1 MMKCFLLAI
10 LTCLSVSVTQDIVF
24 KDRVVTMKC
33 TGISFMGSG
42 ITIDDAKKFA
52 VNDAKRNALERAGT
66 YLASRIILKDH
77 TVTEDEIET
86 YTAGILKTEIV
97 SAVNKLVEGTF
108 AVEVVIEA
116 KIDTKFLEDRLNRVP
131 NDAQLRKMLEE
142 QKKLN
147 DKLTK
152 EISDLRKT
160 KTGKAER
167 SRDIARSLEAADWF
181 DKGFKSQ
188 EAGKYIDALVHYGKA
203 IQLDPEI
210 AQIYNNRGLVYYFM
224 DDFANAESNFDK
236 ALELDPGL
244 AMAYNNKA
252 VLSYERR
259 DFTGAIAYFNQVLSL
274 DPKLEQTY
282 FNRAFAYHKIG
293 SSELCIKDLE
303 EYLRLA
309 GNKNGDEN
317 RIKNFIKDLKE
328 PKPVE
333 AEPVYCKVP
342 DLYYLSP
349 CTAEKK
355 LKEAGLMLGV
365 TYRITD
371 IDKGFDRVIGQSVP
385 AGNEL
390 EAGSAVDI
398 TVNVEAEDEGW

>member
-10 LTCLSVSVTQDIVF
+10 LTCLSVSVTQDIYY
-24 KDRVVTMKC
+24 KDRVVIMKC

-42 ITIDDAKKFA
+42 ITVDDAKKFA
-52 VNDAKRNALERAGT
+52 INDAKRNALEKAGT
-66 YLASRIILKDH
+66 YLESRMILKDH
-77 TVTEDEIET
+77 MVTKDEIET
-86 YTAGILKTEIV
+86 YTAGILKTEVI

-116 KIDTKFLEDRLNRVP
+116 KIDTKFLEERLNRVP

-160 KTGKAER
+160 KTGKAEK

-203 IQLDPEI
+203 IQLDPKI

-244 AMAYNNKA
+244 AMVYNNKA

-328 PKPVE
+328 PKPVD
-333 AEPVYCKVP
+333 AEPVYCRVP
-342 DLYYLSP
+342 DLYNSTP
-349 CTAEKK
+349 GTAERK
-355 LKEAGLMLGV
+355 LKEAGLVLGV

-371 IDKGFDRVIGQSVP
+371 IDKGFDRVIGQSVS